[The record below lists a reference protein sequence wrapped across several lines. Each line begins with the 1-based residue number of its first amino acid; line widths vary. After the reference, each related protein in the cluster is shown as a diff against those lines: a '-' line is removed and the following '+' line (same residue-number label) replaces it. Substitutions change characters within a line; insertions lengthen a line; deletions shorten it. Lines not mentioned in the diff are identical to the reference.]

1 MELTTGEG
9 GGRKEE
15 GGGGE
20 GDLTL
25 TNINILG
32 IPTLNQF
39 ATSFR
44 NANNYQKNK

>member
-1 MELTTGEG
+1 MDLTRGEG

-15 GGGGE
+15 GGGGRL
-20 GDLTL
+20 DFPL

-32 IPTLNQF
+32 IPTLTQF